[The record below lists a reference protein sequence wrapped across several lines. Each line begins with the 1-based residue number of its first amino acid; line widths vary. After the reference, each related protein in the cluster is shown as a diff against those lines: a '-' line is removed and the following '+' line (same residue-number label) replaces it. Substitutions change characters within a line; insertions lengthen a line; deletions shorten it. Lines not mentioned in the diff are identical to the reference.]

1 VIEGLNSIV
10 VTVARFWP
18 GPYGGGVVSG
28 QDALGVM
35 WRVSVPSE
43 NAAKDP
49 EPGEHWR
56 FIGSG
61 SDRDLRLTAIRG
73 WPLVPTG
80 HALVEYLAANPRFVG
95 VGRAYAQR
103 LWDHFDERLFELL
116 QQRDADALA
125 AVVGPFLAASIVLG
139 WGLYSDELET
149 LAWLD
154 RYGMAPRTAARA
166 LDLWGAGARKHL
178 EDDPYALCLLERW
191 QHVDEAAQ
199 RTGVLPHD
207 DRRLLAA
214 VEEACARRFA
224 KKHTV
229 VTRRELVGE
238 LQALLRQAPLI
249 DRAIDRAAA
258 ATRLIELEPDLF
270 QARGPR
276 EMERLVA
283 EELERR
289 CGVESQA
296 PFPARSTAQL
306 ATGSAGVELTAL
318 QLRAVR
324 MAASKRLS
332 VLCGGAGTGKTT
344 VLRAVLAAARS
355 LHGDAFPVHL
365 AALSGRAAK
374 RMAEATGAPALTVYR
389 LLMGLRRGELPAND
403 GLLILDE
410 ASMLDLPI
418 VYRLLRSLGPSKQ
431 LLFVGDPAQLPPIGP
446 GLVFHRMIGC
456 ARIPQVELT
465 AIHRQAS
472 ETGIPAAGAM
482 IRAGRR
488 PTLRRFD
495 FAAPR
500 ARGVFLAAAGA
511 GDVAKTTLD
520 VLHAMSG
527 SDFGAGIQQ
536 HDIQV
541 LCAVRKGPA
550 GSEELNKAIERRHR
564 GPERET
570 SWGMQLGSK
579 IVWLVN
585 DHQRGTREQPISLLN
600 GSLGFVTSVDDSAL
614 VARFD
619 DGSEHRLRRS
629 DLGKLERGW
638 AISIHKAQGSAF
650 RHVVIPIVASVLLD
664 RALVYTAITRAT
676 SSVVLV
682 GDLALLAGAIARSPA
697 ATDRRVGL
705 KM

>member
-1 VIEGLNSIV
+1 MIDSLNSIV

-28 QDALGVM
+28 QDALGAM
-35 WRVSVPSE
+35 WRVSVPGK
-43 NAAKDP
+43 NTAKDP

-56 FIGSG
+56 FTGSG
-61 SDRDLRLTAIRG
+61 SNRDLRLTAVRG

-80 HALVEYLAANPRFVG
+80 RALVEYLAANPRFVG

-103 LWDHFDERLFELL
+103 LWDHFGERLYELL

-125 AVVGPFLAASIVLG
+125 AIVGPFLGASIVLG
-139 WGLYSDELET
+139 WGLYSDEVEA

-166 LDLWGAGARKHL
+166 LDLWGARARKHL
-178 EDDPYALCLLERW
+178 EDDPYALCLLESW
-191 QHVDEAAQ
+191 QRVDEAAQ
-199 RTGVLPHD
+199 RAGILPND
-207 DRRLLAA
+207 ERRFLAA

-229 VTRRELVGE
+229 VTRHELTRE
-238 LQALLRQAPLI
+238 LQALLRPAPLI
-249 DRAIDRAAA
+249 DRAIDCAAA
-258 ATRLIELEPDLF
+258 AARLIELEPDLF

-283 EELERR
+283 QELERR
-289 CGVESQA
+289 CNATPQA
-296 PFPARSTAQL
+296 PFPTTSTTQL
-306 ATGSAGVELTAL
+306 PTDIAGVELTAL
-318 QLRAVR
+318 QQRAVH
-324 MAASKRLS
+324 MAVSNRLS

-344 VLRAVLAAARS
+344 VLRAVIAAARA

-374 RMAEATGAPALTVYR
+374 RMVDATGAPALTVYR
-389 LLMGLRRGELPAND
+389 LLIGLRRGELPAND

-410 ASMLDLPI
+410 ASMLDLPL
-418 VYRLLRSLGPSKQ
+418 VYSLLRSLGPSKQ

-456 ARIPQVELT
+456 ARLAQTELT
-465 AIHRQAS
+465 TIHRQTGN
-472 ETGIPAAGAM
+472 TGIPAVGEM
-482 IRAGRR
+482 VRAGRS
-488 PTLRRFD
+488 PTLKRFD
-495 FAAPR
+495 FHAPH
-500 ARGVFLAAAGA
+500 APGVFLAFAAPE
-511 GDVAKTTLD
+511 DVASTTLN
-520 VLHAMSG
+520 VLRSMSG
-527 SDFGAGIQQ
+527 NELGAGIHQ

-550 GSEELNKAIERRHR
+550 GSEALNDAIERCHR
-564 GPERET
+564 SGDPET
-570 SWGMQLGSK
+570 AWGLQLGSK

-585 DHQRGTREQPISLLN
+585 DHQRGTREQPRSLLN
-600 GSLGFVTSVDDSAL
+600 GALGFVTSVDQTSL
-614 VARFD
+614 SVGFD

-629 DLGKLERGW
+629 DLAKLERGW

-650 RHVVIPIVASVLLD
+650 RHVIVPIVPSALLD

-676 SSVVLV
+676 QSVILV
-682 GDLALLAGAIARSPA
+682 GPNEVLEGAIARPNTASR
-697 ATDRRVGL
+697 RRVGL
-705 KM
+705 RL